1 MDNNKYLFI
10 ALAFVAGFWIA
21 KKRTEK
27 KMAATAQT
35 MAEEAVDKATQV
47 FDTMLEKAQNA
58 GATVADVRNVLKAA

>member
-1 MDNNKYLFI
+1 MDNNKYLWI
-10 ALAFVAGFWIA
+10 ALAFVAGFYIA

-35 MAEEAVDKATQV
+35 MADDAVDKATKL

-58 GATVADVRNVLKAA
+58 GASVADVRNVLKQA